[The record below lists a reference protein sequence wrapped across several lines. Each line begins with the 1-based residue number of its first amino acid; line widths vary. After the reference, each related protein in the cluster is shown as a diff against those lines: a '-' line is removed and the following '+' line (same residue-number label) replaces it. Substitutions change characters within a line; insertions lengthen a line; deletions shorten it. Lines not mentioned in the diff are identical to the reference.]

1 MPEFRS
7 KQALVERL
15 YEHFYA
21 AGFDYRAAKATKAQ
35 PCRWMRPPLYTRL
48 KLAGEPMQPYLSV
61 PVVGTP
67 DALCDV
73 YERFIG
79 GFLYSKQLNDTD
91 AGTWLHDAL
100 GLGRYEA
107 RCLFARP
114 QFNYERLG
122 LHQNL
127 VQFAAL
133 VGYNHP
139 ASVEKGNETF
149 VVTSEREGLQF
160 GVRNGRLVSNLRR
173 ERRQIP
179 VRFLASG
186 TGNLAD
192 LSRGEYESTARAGLL
207 DTLWRWTAANRARL
221 GDLADAL
228 QLGLT
233 IVWWRS
239 PPGWAPGGLRLLLCA
254 EQSRTALS
262 AACVTARQYDNFEDP
277 VTTLKGLFVPG
288 FVKPKEFAELF
299 GDPHQRVTTPVPAS
313 IRQKWDQAINSL
325 DPGYGGMQ

>member
-7 KQALVERL
+7 RQALVERL
-15 YEHFYA
+15 YEHFYD
-21 AGFDYRAAKATKAQ
+21 AGFDYRAAKAVKAE
-35 PCRWMRPPLYTRL
+35 PCRWLRPPLYTRL
-48 KLAGEPMQPYLSV
+48 KLAGEPMQPYLAV
-61 PVVGTP
+61 PVAGTP

-79 GFLYSKQLNDTD
+79 GFLYSKQLHDTD
-91 AGTWLHDAL
+91 SDTWLAGAL

-114 QFNYERLG
+114 QFNHERLG
-122 LHQNL
+122 LHQHL

-149 VVTSEREGLQF
+149 VVVSERDGLQF
-160 GVRNGRLVSNLRR
+160 GVRDGRLVSNLRR

-186 TGNLAD
+186 TGSLAD
-192 LSRGEYESTARAGLL
+192 LTRGGYESNARSTLL

-221 GDLADAL
+221 GDTADAL

-233 IVWWRS
+233 ILWWRM
-239 PPGWAPGGLRLLLCA
+239 PAGAAPGGLRLLLCA
-254 EQSRTALS
+254 EQSRPALQS
-262 AACVTARQYDNFEDP
+262 ACGKARQYESFEDP
-277 VTTLKGLFVPG
+277 ITTLKGLFVPG
-288 FVKPKEFAELF
+288 FVKPKEFAEMF

-325 DPGYGGMQ
+325 DPGHGGFQ